1 MKEWGG
7 EGGKLRNRENSSAS
21 KSRYCE
27 LYIPVS
33 YETRAHQLIHLHYH
47 QMSLHSTPLS
57 DTIYPLEQSG
67 M

>member
-1 MKEWGG
+1 MKEL
-7 EGGKLRNRENSSAS
+7 GKKFRNRENSSSS
-21 KSRYCE
+21 KSQYFE
-27 LYIPVS
+27 LYILVS
-33 YETRAHQLIHLHYH
+33 YGTRAYQLIHLHYH

>member
-1 MKEWGG
+1 MKGWA
-7 EGGKLRNRENSSAS
+7 GGKFRNREKSSAS

-33 YETRAHQLIHLHYH
+33 YETRAYQLIHLHYH